1 MITAFKQLLL
11 LISDRGLKLG
21 AGIIINILV
30 ARNLDNSQY
39 ASIAI
44 GLAITSVVFPVVTFG
59 LQGIIY
65 DTALKYKTIV
75 ILDRFLDKVIK
86 KAFLISSIVYSV
98 LLLLIQQFFSYNLY
112 ELLIITNIFLY
123 SLFRIV
129 DLYRG
134 MFEANHK
141 ADILVKF
148 EWIAYGIIVILRL
161 YILHVLPN
169 VIYYSLT
176 YVLDSILLAIS
187 IYYAKKKLI
196 DLLDNRE
203 ENGFDSFIS
212 IKQFSSKAFQLGIY
226 TVLIACMREG
236 DKFLIERV
244 FGSEFLG
251 VYAKMFITITPLFF
265 IPVVIGS
272 AMMPLLQGTKE
283 STFFKYRR
291 TILSLTILQGLGIA
305 SLIVFFRFEICSL
318 LKLTDHSDL
327 LIGLAWIYP
336 LVSMVSILNRFNVYD
351 EELVIS
357 WSSACVGLCGF
368 MLVMLFFPLTKSS
381 AFYPQLFGWA
391 LVGIILLINEIVKNV
406 KHLGNSV

>member
-305 SLIVFFRFEICSL
+305 SLTF
-318 LKLTDHSDL
+318 LT
-327 LIGLAWIYP
+327 
-336 LVSMVSILNRFNVYD
+336 
-351 EELVIS
+351 IS
-357 WSSACVGLCGF
+357 
-368 MLVMLFFPLTKSS
+368 
-381 AFYPQLFGWA
+381 
-391 LVGIILLINEIVKNV
+391 LINKIIPTRAHPK
-406 KHLGNSV
+406 S

>member
-1 MITAFKQLLL
+1 MITAVKQLLL
-11 LISDRGLKLG
+11 LIFDRALKLG
-21 AGIIINILV
+21 AGIIVNILV
-30 ARNLDNSQY
+30 ARNLDNSRY
-39 ASIAI
+39 ALIAI
-44 GLAITSVVFPVVTFG
+44 GLAITSVVFPAITFG

-65 DTALKYKTIV
+65 DTALKFKSII
-75 ILDRFLDKVIK
+75 ILDRFLYKIIK
-86 KAFLISSIVYSV
+86 KLFIIACTVYTII
-98 LLLLIQQFFSYNLY
+98 LLIINQYYGYSWY
-112 ELLIITNIFLY
+112 ELLIILNIFLY
-123 SLFRIV
+123 SLFRIF

-161 YILHVLPN
+161 YILHVVPN

-176 YVLDSILLAIS
+176 YVLDSILLAVS
-187 IYYAKKKLI
+187 IYYAKNKLI
-196 DLLDNRE
+196 HSFDNRE
-203 ENGFDSFIS
+203 ENVLDSFIS

-244 FGSEFLG
+244 FGPEFLG

-272 AMMPLLQGTKE
+272 ALIPLLKDKEE

-291 TILSLTILQGLGIA
+291 AILSLITLQGLGIA
-305 SLIVFFRFEICSL
+305 SLIVIFRGEISSL
-318 LKLTDHSDL
+318 LNLTDHSDL

-336 LVSMVSILNRFNVYD
+336 LVSVVSILNRFNVYD
-351 EELVIS
+351 EELLIS
-357 WSSACVGLCGF
+357 WSSASFGLCGF
-368 MLVMLFFPLTKSS
+368 VLVMLFFPITKSS
-381 AFYPQLFGWA
+381 AFYPQLVGWA

-406 KHLGNSV
+406 KHFGNSV